1 MAQKNLFRALFDGIA
16 TVANVF
22 TSLFGLPL
30 KRKETTAIQ
39 GVFNGRDTLSESLLI
54 LLQKLQKKTQSTFD
68 PQLVAAALIDEI
80 GLSDSFSREPYKM
93 TLQQNATAG
102 EIAFTY
108 TGAQGDHSTI
118 VTTEGKI
125 AQKAKAPPVPPPA
138 AMQQGNDNNT
148 PKTHRALQS
157 LESYANRRD
166 GSSAANEPKAEEKP
180 PPVVTS
186 EDLTGLKYAQQKNR

>member
-1 MAQKNLFRALFDGIA
+1 MAQKNLFRALFDGIV

-30 KRKETTAIQ
+30 KRKETAIQ

-68 PQLVAAALIDEI
+68 PPLVAAALIDEI

-93 TLQQNATAG
+93 TLQQNATTG

-108 TGAQGDHSTI
+108 TGAQGDHSTV

-148 PKTHRALQS
+148 PKTHRAFAES

-166 GSSAANEPKAEEKP
+166 GGSAANEPKAEGKP

-186 EDLTGLKYAQQKNR
+186 FDLTGLKYAQQKHR